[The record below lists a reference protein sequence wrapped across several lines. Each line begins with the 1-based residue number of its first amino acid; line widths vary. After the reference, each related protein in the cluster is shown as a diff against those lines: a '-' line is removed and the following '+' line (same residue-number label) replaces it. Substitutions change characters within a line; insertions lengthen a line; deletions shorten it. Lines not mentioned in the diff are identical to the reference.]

1 MICIVSSSHF
11 PDDERIYQRQIK
23 SLVRN
28 NKRVLYLTRSGSKKN
43 VSNKFITHQNFNVS
57 LSEFLMR
64 VKNLIKS
71 KNNLKYLQIHEAD
84 LLPLFK
90 FTKRGKIPLNTIYD
104 VHEDMESLYRTF
116 SRRNLLIKE
125 IAIFFRKKKEHYYL
139 KYVDLII
146 LANQIIEKDAYHN
159 KKNKKIII
167 ENFPNKKFISSS
179 SNKIKRNPMII
190 YHGHLAPERGITD
203 LVLAIK
209 EVAEKI
215 PQAKLIL
222 LGSFRFSKY
231 KRLINSLIKIH
242 SLEKNI
248 IIKKQIPH
256 EEVWAVL
263 RNSSIGV
270 IPFRENPLTK
280 INTPTKLFEMMASGL
295 SIVATDLPP
304 IRNFITDTVY
314 WAKPS
319 NPISLATN
327 ILKSINNEDV
337 HFKIEKNLKM
347 INEKYNWEKIESRYL
362 SIFN

>member
-28 NKRVLYLTRSGSKKN
+28 NKKVLYLTRSGSTIN
-43 VSNKFITHQNFNVS
+43 LSNKFITHENFNVS
-57 LSEFLMR
+57 LSEFLIK
-64 VKNLIKS
+64 VKKLIKS
-71 KNNLKYLQIHEAD
+71 NNNLRHLQIHETN

-90 FTKRGKIPLNTIYD
+90 FTKRYKISLNTVYD

-116 SRRNLLIKE
+116 SRRSLLIKE
-125 IAIFFRKKKEHYYL
+125 IAIFLRKKKEDYYL
-139 KYVDLII
+139 KFVDLII
-146 LANQIIEKDAYHN
+146 LANQTIENDAYQN
-159 KKNKKIII
+159 KKNKKITI
-167 ENFPNKKFISSS
+167 ENFPDKKFISSNF
-179 SNKIKRNPMII
+179 NKISRKPMII

-209 EVAEKI
+209 KVAVTI
-215 PQAKLIL
+215 PQVKLVL
-222 LGSFRFSKY
+222 LGSFRIAKY
-231 KRLINSLIKIH
+231 KRTIKYLIKIH

-256 EEVWAVL
+256 EEVWDVL
-263 RNSSIGV
+263 SKSSIGI
-270 IPFRENPLTK
+270 IPFRENPLTR

-304 IRNFITDTVY
+304 IRNFIKDTVY

-319 NPISLATN
+319 SPTSLATN
-327 ILKSINNEDV
+327 ILKSINNKGIDL
-337 HFKIEKNLKM
+337 KIQKNLKM

-362 SIFN
+362 SIFS

>member
-28 NKRVLYLTRSGSKKN
+28 NKKVLYLTRSRSKIN
-43 VSNKFITHQNFNVS
+43 LSNKFIIHKNFNVS
-57 LSEFLMR
+57 FSEFLIR
-64 VKNLIKS
+64 VKNLILSDNK
-71 KNNLKYLQIHEAD
+71 LKHLQIHETN

-90 FTKRGKIPLNTIYD
+90 FTKRKKTPLNTIYD
-104 VHEDMESLYRTF
+104 VHEDMESIYRTF
-116 SRRNLLIKE
+116 SRRSLLIKE
-125 IAIFFRKKKEHYYL
+125 IAVFFRKKKEDYYL

-146 LANQIIEKDAYHN
+146 LANQIIENDAYHN

-167 ENFPNKKFISSS
+167 ENFPDKKFIRSNP
-179 SNKIKRNPMII
+179 NKISRNPMII

-209 EVAEKI
+209 EVAVKI
-215 PQAKLIL
+215 PQVKLVL
-222 LGSFRFSKY
+222 LGSFRIANY
-231 KRLINSLIKIH
+231 KKSINSLIKIH
-242 SLEKNI
+242 SLENHI
-248 IIKKQIPH
+248 IIKGQIPH
-256 EEVWAVL
+256 EEVWDVL

-304 IRNFITDTVY
+304 IRNFIDDTVF

-319 NPISLATN
+319 SPTSLAIN
-327 ILKSINNEDV
+327 ILKSINNGDV
-337 HFKIEKNLKM
+337 NFKIEKNLKM

>member
-28 NKRVLYLTRSGSKKN
+28 NKKVLYLTRSGSKIN
-43 VSNKFITHQNFNVS
+43 LSNKFIIHKNFNVS
-57 LSEFLMR
+57 FSEFLIR
-64 VKNLIKS
+64 IKNLILS
-71 KNNLKYLQIHEAD
+71 NNNLKHLQIHETN

-90 FTKRGKIPLNTIYD
+90 FTKRERTSLNTIYD

-116 SRRNLLIKE
+116 SRRSLLIKE
-125 IAIFFRKKKEHYYL
+125 IAVFFRKKKEDYYL

-146 LANQIIEKDAYHN
+146 LANQIIEHDAYHN

-167 ENFPNKKFISSS
+167 ENFPDKKFIRSNL
-179 SNKIKRNPMII
+179 NKINRNPMAI

-209 EVAEKI
+209 EVAVKI
-215 PQAKLIL
+215 PQVKLIL
-222 LGSFRFSKY
+222 LGSFRIAKY
-231 KRLINSLIKIH
+231 KKAINSLIKIH
-242 SLEKNI
+242 SLENHI

-256 EEVWAVL
+256 EEVWEVL
-263 RNSSIGV
+263 RNSSIGI

-304 IRNFITDTVY
+304 IRNFIDDTVF

-319 NPISLATN
+319 SSTSLAIN
-327 ILKSINNEDV
+327 ILKSINNGDV
-337 HFKIEKNLKM
+337 NFKIEKNLKM
-347 INEKYNWEKIESRYL
+347 INEKYNWERIESRYL